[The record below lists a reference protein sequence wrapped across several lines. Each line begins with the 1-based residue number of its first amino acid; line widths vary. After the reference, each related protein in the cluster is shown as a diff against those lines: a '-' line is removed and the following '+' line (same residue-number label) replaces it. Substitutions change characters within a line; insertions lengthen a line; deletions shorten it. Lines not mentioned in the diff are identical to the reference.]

1 MISQEA
7 GITNM
12 MRSCKNPPSMLEL
25 CEIFKNKRQLS
36 CGPSYRKILAHSSAV
51 DTTVEERGKAIEVG
65 TDEPSGSRKTQRST
79 RTSLPREKEDLLD
92 DTTVERRRDLRFSH
106 PEKVTEVSESEDN
119 ETFSEEEYYPD
130 SLQGNNL
137 TRAALKQ
144 SHTLFMNRQN
154 HGLADREMSPQ
165 QRDEERLYT
174 NQMTQGRR
182 RRDIRR
188 YLHYEA
194 ACSSSQ
200 ANAPDY
206 SHCKLQNR
214 SERKASQPYFQDV
227 FGQRRQSMG
236 SPQRSLKQ
244 TAHQQPP
251 VQRFTRNVAAVP
263 CQLNSKA
270 EEQRK
275 RPVLLVHRRCDR
287 QEADCE
293 ENSHNRRRRV
303 GICQRTDET
312 REHRTFVRVLRKRF

>member
-7 GITNM
+7 GITSM
-12 MRSCKNPPSMLEL
+12 MRSCKDPPSMLEL
-25 CEIFKNKRQLS
+25 CEILKKKRQLS
-36 CGPSYRKILAHSSAV
+36 CGLKDSSELDENPSYRKILARSSGV
-51 DTTVEERGKAIEVG
+51 DTTVEERGKAID

-79 RTSLPREKEDLLD
+79 RISLAREKEDLLD

-106 PEKVTEVSESEDN
+106 VEKVTEVSEGEDK
-119 ETFSEEEYYPD
+119 ESFSEEEYYPD
-130 SLQGNNL
+130 SLEGNSL

-144 SHTLFMNRQN
+144 NQKWFMKQK

-165 QRDEERLYT
+165 QRDEERLYR
-174 NQMTQGRR
+174 NKMSQGGR
-182 RRDIRR
+182 RRDIPR
-188 YLHYEA
+188 YLHHEE

-206 SHCKLQNR
+206 SHCGKR
-214 SERKASQPYFQDV
+214 SQRKASQPHR
-227 FGQRRQSMG
+227 QRMC

-244 TAHQQPP
+244 TAHVQPP